1 MEPRPLAGKLLL
13 LLVTCLETIWSLL
26 SPALVTP
33 PKKKET
39 YTHTNKQNPFLFMEG
54 LQFSC
59 NNRTKAVWGNKE
71 EECGQTRVCC
81 CWLLWSPMMGG
92 HGFPGAA
99 AAKLVGA
106 AHHMSSF
113 TCWAMQ
119 QRGFGLKSPSHKPTW
134 NNFTILQVKSE
145 FLSPFFACR
154 VLISA
159 PLSYRQLLILI
170 YIIKSIVSLD
180 QKFLFELHR
189 HQLLLKC
196 MAFILCVCSQETKWA
211 DFSSCSWCFCQAS
224 KPYFTNPRAVSIHS
238 FEKFEMEKRNR
249 NWVSTF

>member
-81 CWLLWSPMMGG
+81 WWLLWSPMMGG

-145 FLSPFFACR
+145 FLSPFFACCA
-154 VLISA
+154 LISVS
-159 PLSYRQLLILI
+159 LSYRQLLILI

-180 QKFLFELHR
+180 QKFCLNY
-189 HQLLLKC
+189 
-196 MAFILCVCSQETKWA
+196 I
-211 DFSSCSWCFCQAS
+211 D
-224 KPYFTNPRAVSIHS
+224 TNCYWNAWHS
-238 FEKFEMEKRNR
+238 FCVFVLRKLNEQIFHPVPDVFAKLAGHILPTPEL
-249 NWVSTF
+249 